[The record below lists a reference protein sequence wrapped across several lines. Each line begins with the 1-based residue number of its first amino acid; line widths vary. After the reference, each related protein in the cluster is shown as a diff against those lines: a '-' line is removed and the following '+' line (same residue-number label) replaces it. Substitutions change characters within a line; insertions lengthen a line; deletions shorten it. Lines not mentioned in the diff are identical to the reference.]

1 MTSGRAHVLTMT
13 LAGLAKFV
21 LGIVLAIAILV
32 GSSAAAALYLMQAIS
47 TRPPKP
53 VFANDQG
60 ADQGQPAVKSAVV
73 TESSAPTPTPSE
85 TPSTPLEPGAYQA
98 KVTWSDGLSMRS
110 EPELEA
116 ERIGGVEYNQQI
128 VVLEESPDK
137 KWQKIRL
144 EDGEQSGWIKA
155 GNVARTQ

>member
-32 GSSAAAALYLMQAIS
+32 GTSAAAALYLLQAIS

-53 VFANDQG
+53 VFANDRGTNQE
-60 ADQGQPAVKSAVV
+60 QPAVKSAVA
-73 TESSAPTPTPSE
+73 TESSAATPTPSAP
-85 TPSTPLEPGAYQA
+85 PSPPLEPGAYQA
-98 KVTWSDGLSMRS
+98 RVTWSDGLSMRS
-110 EPELEA
+110 QPNLEA
-116 ERIGGVEYNQQI
+116 ERIGGVEYDQQI
-128 VVLEESPDK
+128 VVLEESADK

-155 GNVARTQ
+155 GNIERIQ